1 MNKDNKYQRLILL
14 AEEENV
20 VSTHEK
26 HKELNIL
33 LSELDKN
40 IIAKEHYRLLDDLI
54 CVLYNTNNVFE
65 ECNDKINELQLFLR
79 SA

>member
-1 MNKDNKYQRLILL
+1 MNKYQRLISL
-14 AEEENV
+14 AEEGNV
-20 VSTHEK
+20 VLTHEK